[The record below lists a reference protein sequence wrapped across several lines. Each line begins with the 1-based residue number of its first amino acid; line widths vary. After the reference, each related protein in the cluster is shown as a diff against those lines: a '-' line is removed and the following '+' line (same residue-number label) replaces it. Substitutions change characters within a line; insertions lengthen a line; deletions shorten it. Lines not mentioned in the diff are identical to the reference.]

1 MTIKLFELE
10 NGVIKATEHCYTIN
24 WLHDIMIN
32 YPDNYL
38 KIYAYV
44 FYMTCPNPELNR
56 FSNMPEDDKED
67 LIIDS
72 LKLEVSVDDE
82 LITRAIEKCT
92 ILYTSPTLRAY
103 NGISKMLDKL
113 SYYMETAPI
122 TAGRDGNINSLLAA
136 AKNFQSIRESFKGVL
151 KDLEAEQSKTS
162 VRGGQNLGYDQL

>member
-1 MTIKLFELE
+1 MTIKLFDIE
-10 NGVIKATEHCYTIN
+10 NGVVKATEHCYTIQ
-24 WLHDIMIN
+24 WLHDIMVN

-38 KIYAYV
+38 KIYAYI
-44 FYMTCPNPELNR
+44 FYMTCPNPELNP
-56 FSNMPEDDKED
+56 FFNLPEDDKEEV
-67 LIIDS
+67 IVESIN
-72 LKLEVSVDDE
+72 LEVSTDDN
-82 LITRAIEKCT
+82 LIVKAIAQCT
-92 ILYTSPTLRAY
+92 LLYTTPTLRAY

-136 AKNFQSIRESFKGVL
+136 AKNFQAIRESFKGVL

>member
-10 NGVIKATEHCYTIN
+10 NGVIKATEHCYTID
-24 WLHDIMIN
+24 WLHDIMTN

-38 KIYAYV
+38 KIYAYI
-44 FYMTCPNPELNR
+44 FYMTCPNPELNP
-56 FSNMPEDDKED
+56 FFNMPEDDKED

-82 LITRAIEKCT
+82 LITRAIQKCT

-113 SYYMETAPI
+113 SFYMETAPI

-136 AKNFQSIRESFKGVL
+136 AKNFQAIRESFKGVL